1 MTKPM
6 NNLDQA
12 PTALIVDDEKQMLE
26 IVSFALETQG
36 FDTTTATDAAQA
48 IELFQSRNFEI
59 LILDVMLPEFSG
71 IWLCEQVRRVSN
83 VPIIMLTA
91 KGEIADRVAGLEAGA
106 DDYVVKPFHPRE
118 LALRAQAIVRRS
130 RENQKTEIIR
140 LDGLVI
146 DPKNG
151 TVLLR
156 GNRLSLSQSEFRLLM
171 TLALRVGEITDVEYL
186 LREVWGAE
194 SLVGGK
200 EMVKTAIYRLRIK
213 LEDSLTNPQF
223 IQTVRGQGY
232 RMARRTPK

>member
-1 MTKPM
+1 M

-36 FDTTTATDAAQA
+36 FNTTTATDAAQA

-232 RMARRTPK
+232 RMARRTPR

>member
-1 MTKPM
+1 MIKPM

-12 PTALIVDDEKQMLE
+12 PTALIVDDEKQMLK

-36 FDTTTATDAAQA
+36 FNTTTATDAAQA

-118 LALRAQAIVRRS
+118 LALRAQAIVRRG

-232 RMARRTPK
+232 RMARRTPR

>member
-1 MTKPM
+1 MIKPM

-36 FDTTTATDAAQA
+36 FNTTTATDAARA

-232 RMARRTPK
+232 RMARRTPR